1 MSAIRRTSHYILFI
15 LLLAGC
21 TNTVPLHYYDTQRYD
36 RYPVL
41 VVPARFDPKI
51 SSHFAIKGKGQGA
64 LVGAGVG
71 AVDGIMECIGA
82 ARGGGDFAGLAAL
95 VCIPFGAIIGA
106 TIGGVSGARAAEEKA
121 VIEKAVAR
129 LAAALEQLKTQTT
142 LTNKVI
148 DYSRHNDILVHLSLD
163 AIGPK
168 SINNKPDYS
177 QLADSDYPTILEL
190 SLIEVK
196 IRSSGAKTLPL
207 CLSMKVSARQI
218 DSRSG
223 IEKNRIT
230 YRHRAGCVAFNRMIA
245 DEGKSFSKLI
255 NDAYEKVA
263 EEIVDDFFLL
273 YYPKQAIDKSKVKQ
287 SIGLVPEFVLKP
299 VYPPIG
305 KKFIDFKSVFFKKP
319 KNFTGYG
326 GMHFVDIDT
335 LRPRFQWEAFPRQVD
350 LRQVGLRENPFSNI
364 TYDLRLYRGMMS
376 GKVNSVAP
384 IDLVYSTQGLKN
396 NHHQITK
403 PLQPCSWYYWTVKAR
418 FKLEGVTRSTDWGG
432 AYNDITGGY
441 FPSAYRRKSQSK
453 LVPWPTDYLYYS
465 FRTAASQRHP
475 GCWESISAMREALRS
490 DPTKAIDLAPDSK

>member
-21 TNTVPLHYYDTQRYD
+21 TNTVPLHYYDSQRYD

-41 VVPARFDPKI
+41 VVPARFDPKT
-51 SSHFAIKGKGQGA
+51 SSHLSIKARGQGA

-71 AVDGIMECIGA
+71 IMACIGA
-82 ARGGGDFAGLAAL
+82 GQGLVIPTL
-95 VCIPFGAIIGA
+95 YCLPFGVGIGE
-106 TIGGVSGARAAEEKA
+106 ISGAMVNVKRSIVK
-121 VIEKAVAR
+121 KAVAR
-129 LAAALEQLKTQTT
+129 LEATLEQLKTQATF
-142 LTNKVI
+142 TNKTI
-148 DYSRHNDILVHLSLD
+148 AYLRRNDILVHLSLD

-273 YYPKQAIDKSKVKQ
+273 YYPKQAIDKSKVKK

-305 KKFIDFKSVFFKKP
+305 EKFMDFKSVFSKKP

-335 LRPRFQWEAFPRQVD
+335 LRPRFQWEAFPRQID
-350 LRQVGLRENPFSNI
+350 FGQDGLRENPFSNI

-376 GKVNSVAP
+376 GKVNLVAP

-418 FKLEGVTRSTDWGG
+418 FRLAGVTRSTDWGG
-432 AYNDITGGY
+432 AYNNITGGY
-441 FPSAYRRKSQSK
+441 FPSVYRRKSQSK
-453 LVPWPTDYLYYS
+453 LFPWPTDYLYYS

-475 GCWESISAMREALRS
+475 GCWESVAAMREALRS
-490 DPTKAIDLAPDSK
+490 DPTKAIDLVPDPK